1 MVNQEPGSYTS
12 ERRQVVHFII
22 GSDNYGLEVEK
33 VQEIIRPLPV
43 TRVPFAPAF
52 IEGVINLRGCI
63 IPVIKLDD
71 LLGKQL
77 SENDGYTRVVIAHF
91 QEITVGLK
99 VDSVKGVVY
108 LDIDFADPILKQA
121 QIKTRYISGI
131 GKLNDQLIL
140 LLDLASLLDDAKLNK
155 QEEKC

>member
-1 MVNQEPGSYTS
+1 MKQEAGTYRL
-12 ERRQVVHFII
+12 ERRQVVHFTI
-22 GSDNYGLEVEK
+22 GSENYGLEVEQ

-52 IEGVINLRGCI
+52 IEGVINLRGSI

-71 LLGKQL
+71 LLGRQL
-77 SENDGYTRVVIAHF
+77 SENNGYSRVIIAHF

-108 LDIDFADPILKQA
+108 LNIDIDDPILKQA
-121 QIKTRYISGI
+121 QIKTRYLSGI
-131 GKLNDQLIL
+131 GKLNEQLIL
-140 LLDLASLLDDAKLNK
+140 LLDLASLLEDVKLNK

>member
-1 MVNQEPGSYTS
+1 VVNQEPGNHTT
-12 ERRQVVHFII
+12 EHRQVVHFTI
-22 GSDNYGLEVEK
+22 GPENYGLEVEQ

-77 SENDGYTRVVIAHF
+77 SENNGYSRVVIAHY